1 MFNLLIN
8 KAYNLITRQAVT
20 TGKALG
26 VHDRTLDRIII
37 ALSLSPIGSIALYST
52 MLLGVLVYSQL
63 SLAYCP
69 VRYSELRT
77 SSTKTRTCTPLH
89 WIGGCTA
96 ASSKNKEAVV
106 ISGSSSSSTQQ
117 NSMQLVR
124 ALQHSVY

>member
-8 KAYNLITRQAVT
+8 KSYNLITRQAVT

-26 VHDRTLDRIII
+26 GTRSNPRSYYYCSKPKSDRIDCT
-37 ALSLSPIGSIALYST
+37 LLYNAT
-52 MLLGVLVYSQL
+52 RCVVYSQL

-89 WIGGCTA
+89 WIGGCTE